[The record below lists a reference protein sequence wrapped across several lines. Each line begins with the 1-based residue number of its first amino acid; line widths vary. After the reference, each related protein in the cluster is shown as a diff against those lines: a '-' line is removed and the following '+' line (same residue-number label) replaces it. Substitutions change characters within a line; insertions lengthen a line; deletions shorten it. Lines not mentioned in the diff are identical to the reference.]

1 MKVVQGIVAASVC
14 AFVVSC
20 SGSLQAQHIK
30 GREMLGIRVGGLA
43 ASGAFNE
50 EFGGGS
56 EIELH
61 FIHGLADW
69 LGVDV
74 SLSSHNFGPSKDQ
87 EKNLAFF
94 DRTNVNLQM
103 FSFTAGM
110 IFLRTMHGRYTPTI
124 EAGPG
129 LYNVNAILP
138 IGFYEA
144 QKTDNHLGIYGG
156 IGLLV
161 RVAHTVSLNANAKYH
176 AVFVGT
182 EPEDTV
188 HFYTGESTARFLQ
201 ISIGVM
207 ISSN

>member
-1 MKVVQGIVAASVC
+1 MKIAHGIVAASLL
-14 AFVVSC
+14 AFAVSC
-20 SGSLQAQHIK
+20 GGSLQAQDIK
-30 GREMLGIRVGGLA
+30 GHEMLGIRVGGLA
-43 ASGAFNE
+43 TSGAFNA

-74 SLSSHNFGPSKDQ
+74 SLSSHNFGASKNE
-87 EKNLAFF
+87 EKNLEFF

-103 FSFTAGM
+103 FSVTAGM
-110 IFLRTMHGRYTPTI
+110 IFLRTARGRYTPTI

-129 LYNVNAILP
+129 LYSVNTILP
-138 IGFYEA
+138 VGFYEA

-156 IGLLV
+156 IGVLV
-161 RVAHTVSLNANAKYH
+161 RVARTVSLNANAKYH

-182 EPEDTV
+182 EPDDTV

-201 ISIGVM
+201 ISVGVM

>member
-1 MKVVQGIVAASVC
+1 MKIARIIIAASLF
-14 AFVVSC
+14 AFAVSC
-20 SGSLQAQHIK
+20 GGSLQAQSIR
-30 GREMLGIRVGGLA
+30 GREMLGVRVGGLA
-43 ASGAFNE
+43 TSGAFKA

-61 FIHGLADW
+61 FIHGIADW

-74 SLSSHNFGPSKDQ
+74 SLSSHNFGASKNE
-87 EKNLAFF
+87 EKNLEFF

-103 FSFTAGM
+103 FSLTAGM
-110 IFLRTMHGRYTPTI
+110 IILATTHGRYTPTV

-129 LYNVNAILP
+129 LYSVNTILP

-161 RVAHTVSLNANAKYH
+161 RVARTVSLNANAKYH

-182 EPEDTV
+182 EPDDTV

-201 ISIGVM
+201 ITVGVM

>member
-1 MKVVQGIVAASVC
+1 MKVVQGIVAASLFV
-14 AFVVSC
+14 FVVSC
-20 SGSLQAQHIK
+20 GGSLQAQNIK
-30 GREMLGIRVGGLA
+30 GREMLGVRVGGLA
-43 ASGAFNE
+43 TSGAFNA

-61 FIHGLADW
+61 FIHGITNW

-74 SLSSHNFGPSKDQ
+74 SLSSHNFGASKNE
-87 EKNLAFF
+87 EKNLEFF

-103 FSFTAGM
+103 FSVTAGM
-110 IFLRTMHGRYTPTI
+110 IFLRTARGRYTPTI

-129 LYNVNAILP
+129 LYSVNTILP
-138 IGFYEA
+138 VGFYEA
-144 QKTDNHLGIYGG
+144 QKTDNHLGVYGG
-156 IGLLV
+156 LGVLV
-161 RVAHTVSLNANAKYH
+161 RVARTVSLNANAKYH

-182 EPEDTV
+182 EPDDTV

-201 ISIGVM
+201 ISVGIM

>member
-1 MKVVQGIVAASVC
+1 MKTARGIVAALLV
-14 AFVVSC
+14 AFVGSW
-20 SGSLQAQHIK
+20 SGPIAAQGIQ

-43 ASGAFNE
+43 TSGSFNA

-61 FIHGLADW
+61 FIHGIANW

-74 SLSSHNFGPSKDQ
+74 ALSSHNFGASKDE

-103 FSFTAGM
+103 FSVTAAM
-110 IFLRTMHGRYTPTI
+110 IVLKTVHGRYTPTF
-124 EAGPG
+124 EAGMG
-129 LYNVNAILP
+129 FYSVNTILP
-138 IGFYEA
+138 QGFYEA
-144 QKTDNHLGIYGG
+144 QKTDNRLGMYGG

-161 RVAHTVSLNANAKYH
+161 RVAGTVWLNANAKYH

-182 EPEDTV
+182 EPDDTM
-188 HFYTGESTARFLQ
+188 HYYTGESTAGFLQ
-201 ISIGVM
+201 IAVGVM
-207 ISSN
+207 ISSS

>member
-1 MKVVQGIVAASVC
+1 
-14 AFVVSC
+14 
-20 SGSLQAQHIK
+20 
-30 GREMLGIRVGGLA
+30 MLGVRVGGLA
-43 ASGAFNE
+43 TSAAFDA

-61 FIHGLADW
+61 FIHGIADW

-74 SLSSHNFGPSKDQ
+74 ALSSHNFGASKNE
-87 EKNLAFF
+87 EKNLEFF

-103 FSFTAGM
+103 FSLTAGV
-110 IFLRTMHGRYTPTI
+110 IVLKTTHGRYTPTV

-129 LYNVNAILP
+129 LYSVNTILP

-156 IGLLV
+156 IGLLFK
-161 RVAHTVSLNANAKYH
+161 VARTVSLNANAKYH

-182 EPEDTV
+182 EPDDTV

-201 ISIGVM
+201 ITVGVM

>member
-1 MKVVQGIVAASVC
+1 MKVVQGIVAASLF

-20 SGSLQAQHIK
+20 GGSLQAQNIK
-30 GREMLGIRVGGLA
+30 GREMLGVRVGGLA
-43 ASGAFNE
+43 TSGAFNA

-61 FIHGLADW
+61 FIHGITNW

-74 SLSSHNFGPSKDQ
+74 SLSSHNFGASKNE
-87 EKNLAFF
+87 EKNLEFF

-103 FSFTAGM
+103 FSVTAGM
-110 IFLRTMHGRYTPTI
+110 IFLRTVRGRYTPTI

-129 LYNVNAILP
+129 LYSVNTILP
-138 IGFYEA
+138 VGFYEA
-144 QKTDNHLGIYGG
+144 QKTDNHLGVYGG
-156 IGLLV
+156 LGVLV
-161 RVAHTVSLNANAKYH
+161 RVARTVSLNANAKYH

-182 EPEDTV
+182 EPDDTV
-188 HFYTGESTARFLQ
+188 HFYTGESTAGFLQ
-201 ISIGVM
+201 ISVGVM

>member
-1 MKVVQGIVAASVC
+1 
-14 AFVVSC
+14 
-20 SGSLQAQHIK
+20 
-30 GREMLGIRVGGLA
+30 MLGVRVGGLA
-43 ASGAFNE
+43 TGGAFNE
-50 EFGGGS
+50 NFGGGS

-61 FIHGLADW
+61 FVHGIADR

-74 SLSSHNFGPSKDQ
+74 SLSSHNFGASKNE

-94 DRTNVNLQM
+94 DRTDVNLQM
-103 FSFTAGM
+103 FSLTVGV
-110 IFLRTMHGRYTPTI
+110 ILLGTIHGRYTPTI

-129 LYNVNAILP
+129 LYSVNTILP

-144 QKTDNHLGIYGG
+144 QKTDNHLGLYAG

-161 RVAHTVSLNANAKYH
+161 RVARTLSLNANAKYH

-182 EPEDTV
+182 EPDDTV
-188 HFYTGESTARFLQ
+188 YFYTGESTARFLQ
-201 ISIGVM
+201 ISVGVM